1 MLVLRKRGPELYLRR
16 LLPPVGLRM
25 TPEPTKQM
33 FTNVV
38 EESEARK
45 IDLDILSL
53 LNWHEYWQGGKKY

>member
-1 MLVLRKRGPELYLRR
+1 M
-16 LLPPVGLRM
+16 GLRM